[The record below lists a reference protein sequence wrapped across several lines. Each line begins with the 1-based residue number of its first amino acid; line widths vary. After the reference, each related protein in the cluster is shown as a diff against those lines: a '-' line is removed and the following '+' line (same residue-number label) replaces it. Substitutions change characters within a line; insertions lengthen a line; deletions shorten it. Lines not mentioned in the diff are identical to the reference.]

1 MSVSRNQSRV
11 APYYD
16 FKMYNVS
23 LTGLASNRTRSAAA
37 SPTVSLVFGQVVLNA
52 STSVANG
59 LWKSTNNINWS
70 QITTA
75 PSTAIYSVAYGNNT
89 FVGVGAAG
97 VIVTS
102 PGTDGETWTARTK
115 AGSSVNNFNKV
126 TFVNDLFF
134 AQQHNENMQYSSDG
148 VTWNL
153 VGGTNANIPTII
165 DPDNLGQWRPSL
177 VYSNGSYIW
186 FTGNTASTAASRVF
200 WINQGSLVTTSG
212 VNWSNNALSSG
223 HSFTYARPDPG
234 DGLGAFCQVMLS
246 NTYIAETRFARINT
260 GNVSANFQT
269 SQWISSLETP
279 TFSGGIDAGVVSV
292 SLAHPDNVNNV
303 WQGLYYNEGW
313 YTSVFPALTNRT
325 RFGGATAADAYSIG
339 VSRWSENEF
348 YPGITTQEF
357 SDKRVSIFPQFLV
370 GSNIRNR
377 FLNVAEWDRGQKK
390 IIMLAGSQTGPNEAP
405 GTIVLVGSKAIRP
418 LRTTV
423 NERAG

>member
-212 VNWSNNALSSG
+212 
-223 HSFTYARPDPG
+223 ARPDPG

-313 YTSVFPALTNRT
+313 YTSVFPALTTRT
-325 RFGGATAADAYSIG
+325 RFGGTTASDIYSIG

-357 SDKRVSIFPQFLV
+357 SDKRVSIFPQYLV
-370 GSNIRNR
+370 GSGIRDR
-377 FLNVAEWDRGQKK
+377 FVNVAEWDRGQKK
-390 IIMLAGSQTGPNEAP
+390 IIMLAGSQTNPNTHP
-405 GTIVLVGSKAIRP
+405 GIIVLVGSKAIRP